1 MRGKAT
7 TGPTGGETPGTE
19 AVGGGAGNGDAA
31 ANANPDANANANAET
46 PAQGTAPVD
55 PSGGGASGGTA
66 STVPP
71 SVLAGMTKLMVE
83 RNATAAPDT
92 SALNQKI
99 VQAVQTTNAEV
110 IGYAPSQIA
119 IGPDM
124 MISQAAGLV
133 AQSAAAYF
141 DGISKLTLA
150 SQGVLLKQMTEDL
163 VKEDIK
169 GAAEQAIGLLVT
181 DVLLGIAAAV
191 AAASGAMEA
200 ESAGFAID
208 KIDASIEKYADL
220 LSKQGGK

>member
-1 MRGKAT
+1 MVDRS
-7 TGPTGGETPGTE
+7 
-19 AVGGGAGNGDAA
+19 AA
-31 ANANPDANANANAET
+31 
-46 PAQGTAPVD
+46 
-55 PSGGGASGGTA
+55 
-66 STVPP
+66 
-71 SVLAGMTKLMVE
+71 
-83 RNATAAPDT
+83 AAPDT